1 MNMTR
6 NGKIGLLPKAV
17 PRTGQPPVVPSKRD
31 THRDGAPIGS
41 PESRDGPKGKGFW
54 LHSIMGR
61 HGDAL
66 RLVLADTAA
75 LRKFIRVN
83 PG

>member
-1 MNMTR
+1 MNEAPKA
-6 NGKIGLLPKAV
+6 KIGRLPKAV

-41 PESRDGPKGKGFW
+41 PESRDGPKGKGFR
-54 LHSIMGR
+54 LHPGMGWR
-61 HGDAL
+61 GDAL

-75 LRKFIRVN
+75 LRKFIRVD